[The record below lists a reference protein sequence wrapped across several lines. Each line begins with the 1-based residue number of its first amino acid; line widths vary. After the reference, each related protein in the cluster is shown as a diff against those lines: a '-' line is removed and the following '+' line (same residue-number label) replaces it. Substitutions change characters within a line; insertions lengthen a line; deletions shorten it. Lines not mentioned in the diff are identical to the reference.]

1 MKRSFLFFIMA
12 TCLLF
17 NGLAQTGTLKKNS
30 PKEDFKVNREYDEQG
45 NLIRFD
51 STYTYSW
58 SSDSTLQ
65 NSLSFKDFDNLFG
78 DNFSFFNDS
87 AFTGHSFFDDFD
99 QLSARSFYGERDS
112 MLMKKF
118 GLNLLFHDFRFNTD
132 SLALNFKDFN
142 DFLDFRENESDS
154 ILSEFERQPLL
165 NSQLKSLDEMMKKLH
180 QQMLEME
187 EYQRKFFKEQPKWKK
202 F

>member
-1 MKRSFLFFIMA
+1 MKPCFLFFIMA
-12 TCLLF
+12 TCLVF
-17 NGLAQTGTLKKNS
+17 NGLSQTGAPKKNS

-99 QLSARSFYGERDS
+99 QLSARSFIGKRDS
-112 MLMKKF
+112 VLMKKF
-118 GLNLLFHDFRFNTD
+118 GLNPLFHNIRSYTD
-132 SLALNFKDFN
+132 SLAFNFKDF
-142 DFLDFRENESDS
+142 DSFFDFRENKSDS
-154 ILSEFERQPLL
+154 ILSKFQGQPLIH
-165 NSQLKSLDEMMKKLH
+165 SQLKSMDEMMKLLQ
-180 QQMLEME
+180 QQMLEMD
-187 EYQRKFFKEQPKWKK
+187 EYQRKFFKTEPKLKE